1 MVDWDWKK
9 EYDALLRD
17 GLANGEVEQLPSDE
31 ERRTQPRF
39 RLKTQQV
46 WIKVQRRFRV
56 ADLSVAGIAVLS
68 DFPFEVGQT
77 IHITLGKAFAVEAA
91 VQDCT
96 PDAEGPDG
104 NGGFRISCQFED
116 ETVGMQFLVM
126 LKQFDE
132 LDLAVT
138 PGPLVT
144 AVH

>member
-1 MVDWDWKK
+1 MADWDWKK
-9 EYDALLRD
+9 EYETLLRD
-17 GLANGEVEQLPSDE
+17 GLASGEVEALDGND
-31 ERRTQPRF
+31 ERRNQPRF

-77 IHITLGKAFAVEAA
+77 IHITLGKAFAVEAT

-104 NGGFRISCQFED
+104 TGGFRISCHFED
-116 ETVGMQFLVM
+116 ETIGMQFLVM

-132 LDLAVT
+132 LDLTVT
-138 PGPLVT
+138 PGRLVP
-144 AVH
+144 AVC